1 MKRLLIASLST
12 LVLAIAAP
20 AYSQEIS
27 PANQNLHP
35 NVIEITPFNL
45 VYHGYQGYFEGQ
57 GIPSSGAFVAAVR
70 SRKILATDL
79 VKVAI
84 EEGRL
89 SLETLNDQSY
99 LDAVQV
105 QLDQLNSN

>member
-12 LVLAIAAP
+12 LVLATAAP
-20 AYSQEIS
+20 AYSQEVS
-27 PANQNLHP
+27 AVNQNLNR

-45 VYHGYQGYFEGQ
+45 VYHGYQGYFKQQ

-70 SRKILATDL
+70 SGKIHASDL

-84 EEGRL
+84 EQGRL
-89 SLETLNDQSY
+89 SPETSNNQRY
-99 LDAVQV
+99 IHAVQI
-105 QLDQLNSN
+105 QLDELDRN

>member
-20 AYSQEIS
+20 AYSQEVS
-27 PANQNLHP
+27 TVNQNLNR
-35 NVIEITPFNL
+35 NVIEITPSNL
-45 VYHGYQGYFEGQ
+45 VSHGYQGYFKQQ

-70 SRKILATDL
+70 SGKIHASDL

-84 EEGRL
+84 QQGRL
-89 SLETLNDQSY
+89 SPEKLNDQSY
-99 LDAVQV
+99 LHSVKT
-105 QLDQLNSN
+105 QLDDLNRN